1 MHENEPEFHRKI
13 VMSDEA
19 PLHRPR
25 RKNRCTANPY
35 NRRGTVPVVT
45 RE

>member
-19 PLHRPR
+19 DNLEAALMSRMVAFGA
-25 RKNRCTANPY
+25 RKTQK
-35 NRRGTVPVVT
+35 
-45 RE
+45 